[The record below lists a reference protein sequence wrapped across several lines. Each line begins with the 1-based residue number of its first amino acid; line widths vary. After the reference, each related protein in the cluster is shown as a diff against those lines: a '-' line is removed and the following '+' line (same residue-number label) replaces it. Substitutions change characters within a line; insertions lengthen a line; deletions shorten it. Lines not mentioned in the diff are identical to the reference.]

1 MQNNN
6 GKKLLALLLAA
17 AVFGAAFTGCSKK
30 EEKPSPSQ
38 GENSSAPSSQAE
50 SSRAASSQGNGSD
63 SAYSAGLTAE
73 GYFEGVTALS
83 YVTLPDYRNMAVPE
97 EISTVSE
104 VDVESQLDS
113 MLEKYGA
120 AEQVTDRAVES
131 NDTVNIDYVGTIDGV
146 EFQGGN
152 TMGNGATVT
161 IGVTNYIDDFL
172 EQLIGHMPGETFDVN
187 VTFPEDY
194 GEESLNGRD
203 AVFSTTIN
211 YIQVT
216 KTPEL
221 TDDFVAENW
230 KEENGWSTVAQA
242 KKGVEEELRQ
252 TAVSEYLWQE
262 IQDQAKI
269 TEVPET
275 IQNYYTEYL
284 KNYYTEQAAQYGVD
298 LDTLLSQYL
307 QVESMDELLEKN
319 KSQLESNARGSLL
332 LQALSEDMDVRPTD
346 ADLAG
351 YFGGTSYAD
360 IEALYG
366 KPYLCL
372 VAREALTKE
381 VLGKQGAV

>member
-1 MQNNN
+1 MQND
-6 GKKLLALLLAA
+6 KKRNWLALFLAA
-17 AVFGAAFTGCSKK
+17 AVLGAAFTGCSKK
-30 EEKPSPSQ
+30 EEKPS
-38 GENSSAPSSQAE
+38 SAVSSQTG
-50 SSRAASSQGNGSD
+50 SSGAASSQTNISD
-63 SAYSAGLTAE
+63 SSYSAGLTAE

-83 YVTLPDYRNMAVPE
+83 YVTLPDYKTMAVPE
-97 EISTVSE
+97 EISTVAP
-104 VDVESQLDS
+104 VDVESQLNG
-113 MLEKYGA
+113 MLEKYGTI
-120 AEQVTDRAVES
+120 EQITDRAVES

-172 EQLIGHMPGETFDVN
+172 EQLVGHMPGETFDVN

-194 GEESLNGRD
+194 GEENVNGKD

-221 TDDFVAENW
+221 TDAFVAENW
-230 KEENGWSTVAQA
+230 KESDGWSTVAEA
-242 KKGVEEELRQ
+242 KQGVEEDLRVE
-252 TAVSEYLWQE
+252 AVSEYLWQE
-262 IQDQAKI
+262 IQAQAKI
-269 TEVPET
+269 SEVPAA
-275 IQNYYTEYL
+275 IQNFYTEYM
-284 KNYYTEQAAQYGVD
+284 KSYYAEQAAQYGVD

-319 KSQLESNARGSLL
+319 QSQLGANARGSLV

-346 ADLAG
+346 ADLTE
-351 YFGGTSYAD
+351 YFGESGYAE
-360 IEALYG
+360 IEAHFG

-372 VAREALTKE
+372 IVREALTKE
-381 VLGKQGAV
+381 ILGK